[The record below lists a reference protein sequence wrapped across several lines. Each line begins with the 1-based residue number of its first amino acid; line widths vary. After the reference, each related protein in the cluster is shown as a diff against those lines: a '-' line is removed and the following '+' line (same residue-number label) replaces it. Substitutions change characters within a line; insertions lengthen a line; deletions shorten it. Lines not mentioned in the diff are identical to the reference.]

1 MKAREVIRVLRFLA
15 DLIEKHPELVEK
27 YGEAYDDYEEI
38 EDLFSLYA
46 KGREQLEDYLN
57 GCDAKKLKGIIRSY
71 HLDRIGKTA
80 RWRKK
85 ERLIEFIVE
94 KIGEFYKKGSVFK

>member
-1 MKAREVIRVLRFLA
+1 MKAREVIKVLRFLA
-15 DLIEKHPELVEK
+15 DLIEKHPELVEE
-27 YGEAYDDYEEI
+27 YREAERTHEEI

-46 KGREQLEDYLN
+46 KGREQLEDYLS
-57 GCDAKKLKGIIRSY
+57 GFDAKELKRIIRSY
-71 HLDRIGKTA
+71 HLDRVGKTT

-94 KIGEFYKKGSVFK
+94 KVGGFYKKGSVFK